1 MTEEIPI
8 LQVDKNRCY
17 ELMIE
22 YEQNLD
28 FVFNNYEV
36 NIGSYKEKEINELIK
51 YIQTIPIAI
60 LDEKFIAKY
69 RCVFSKN
76 DMITK
81 YKSVRKLIDQRG
93 KLTEFGCA
101 MIAIIFTLIAFLI
114 GGSIVFGA
122 FMTLL

>member
-81 YKSVRKLIDQRG
+81 IKISKKVNRSTR
-93 KLTEFGCA
+93 
-101 MIAIIFTLIAFLI
+101 
-114 GGSIVFGA
+114 
-122 FMTLL
+122 